1 MPAQLCLVAHIVNGG
16 EEVSNE
22 NELYERWKECPEVLQ
37 EQWESE
43 LFHAVE
49 RHARAVVWL
58 RLGEQNRELVHEI
71 ASAAILGLPTFQQQ
85 SQFGTW
91 VHSIAQNHVNTELR
105 RRGRYRQVFA
115 EHEELTDEVHPR
127 TENNVDLYIM
137 VHELEASL
145 SPQKR
150 DLLKGM
156 GEEKDHRELA
166 RELNISIEAVESR
179 IRRLR
184 SFGRK
189 FRSAMTVKH

>member
-1 MPAQLCLVAHIVNGG
+1 MLFLAKDLARTSKFASATRKVGG
-16 EEVSNE
+16 EVLNE

-137 VHELEASL
+137 VHELRGILVA
-145 SPQKR
+145 PGAGPV
-150 DLLKGM
+150 KGD
-156 GEEKDHRELA
+156 G
-166 RELNISIEAVESR
+166 
-179 IRRLR
+179 
-184 SFGRK
+184 
-189 FRSAMTVKH
+189 